1 MNRSTGAL
9 HLDQLPNF
17 VEHCFH
23 PDQATS
29 THGAKYS
36 PSGQTSR
43 RRLNPVFTE
52 WLMALPHGYTDF
64 GRVEM
69 ASYRSKARRRLSLW
83 LREQVYSKENFSEVR
98 NDR

>member
-1 MNRSTGAL
+1 M

-23 PDQATS
+23 PDQLTS
-29 THGAKYS
+29 THGAKSS

-43 RRLNPVFTE
+43 RRLNPAFVE
-52 WLMALPHGYTDF
+52 WLMALPHGWTDF
-64 GRVEM
+64 APVAM
-69 ASYRSKARRRLSLW
+69 ASWRSRARRRLSLW
-83 LREQVYSKENFSEVR
+83 LREQGYSRKNFLTEVR